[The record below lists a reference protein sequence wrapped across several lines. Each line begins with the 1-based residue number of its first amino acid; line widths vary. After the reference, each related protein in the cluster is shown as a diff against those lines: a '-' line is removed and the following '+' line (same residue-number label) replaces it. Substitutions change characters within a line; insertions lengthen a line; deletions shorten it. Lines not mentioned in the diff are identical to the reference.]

1 MALGST
7 VADRKPQSQ
16 RRRGLQEELDCRMWP
31 HQTFLKVHIT
41 GQRWQRIQVPQ
52 KQRTCQGACHRNA
65 AAPTVHSRQV
75 LPPQSLSSGGGE
87 TTRCIVYAR
96 EPGEKHGSACCG
108 AMPDRVGFLKP
119 LGLQD
124 SVPDSASD

>member
-16 RRRGLQEELDCRMWP
+16 RRRGLQEELDCRTWP

-52 KQRTCQGACHRNA
+52 KQRTCQEACHRNA

-75 LPPQSLSSGGGE
+75 YRHRACPVVGARRRAALCMPGSLVRSMA
-87 TTRCIVYAR
+87 VLAV
-96 EPGEKHGSACCG
+96 EPCQIAW
-108 AMPDRVGFLKP
+108 
-119 LGLQD
+119 
-124 SVPDSASD
+124 AS